1 MGSPVWVKNWE
12 IMGVEEIVKF
22 IGNGNWGWDDDER
35 LGRRSDCVVGWLKKW
50 VL

>member
-12 IMGVEEIVKF
+12 IIGVEEIVKF
-22 IGNGNWGWDDDER
+22 IGGDWDGNWDD
-35 LGRRSDCVVGWLKKW
+35 GRRSDCVVGWLKKW